1 MSEYRFEVKLAAAM
15 RVRAA
20 NQMVA
25 SKVVRAV
32 LGSRGTSEITAARR
46 QFELELE
53 DLANDHKTVRD
64 KGATISDFNFSI
76 AGAPVL
82 LEIDG
87 KRVKRPASAR
97 PANRRKRVK
106 GNLG

>member
-1 MSEYRFEVKLAAAM
+1 MSEYGFEVKLAAAM

-25 SKVVRAV
+25 RKVVRAV
-32 LGSRGTSEITAARR
+32 IGPRGTSEIRAARR

-53 DLANDHKTVRD
+53 DLANEHKTVRD
-64 KGATISDFNFSI
+64 KGATISDLTFSI
-76 AGAPVL
+76 TGAPVL

-87 KRVKRPASAR
+87 KRVRRPAGGR
-97 PANRRKRVK
+97 TANRRP
-106 GNLG
+106 